1 MAVLGFAV
9 SIFGA
14 LIALIGI
21 VFMFAPM
28 IGVPLMAAGGFIV
41 WIGQLIRHKARE
53 QAVNRQ
59 LGG

>member
-1 MAVLGFAV
+1 MIILAYAVMV
-9 SIFGA
+9 FGA

-28 IGVPLMAAGGFIV
+28 IGLPLIAAGGFIV
-41 WIGQLIRHKARE
+41 WIGQLVRHKARE

>member
-1 MAVLGFAV
+1 MLILAYAVMV
-9 SIFGA
+9 FGA
-14 LIALIGI
+14 LIALVGLFSM
-21 VFMFAPM
+21 VLPL

-41 WIGQLIRHKARE
+41 WIGQLLRHKARE